1 MSSECGLNLIASA
14 VETTHIKPEIKIA
27 HILDAAPDIK
37 PISKVPANGRKSKN
51 ERRILGSGTGIRPLS
66 FT

>member
-1 MSSECGLNLIASA
+1 
-14 VETTHIKPEIKIA
+14 
-27 HILDAAPDIK
+27 
-37 PISKVPANGRKSKN
+37 VPANGRKSKN